1 MSQPQEAAAD
11 PGREMS
17 LLDHLE
23 ELRVRLVR
31 VLIAA
36 GVGFAICFAFA
47 EKILEIML
55 RPLKE
60 VLPASSTIQTTALTE
75 GFFVSMKAAFVAG
88 LFLASP
94 VIFYQIWSFVAPGLY
109 EEERRLAIP
118 VAIFTALCFISGA
131 GFGYYVVFPFGFTFL
146 ANYASDIVTLNP
158 KLSEYYSLA
167 LGLLFAF
174 GIIFEMPVFIFF
186 LARFGVVDHIWLRQ
200 KRRWAI
206 VIFFVVAAVLT
217 PTPDAVNQILMAAP
231 MVVLY
236 EISIWVAYFFGKK
249 KPKPEEG
256 GDLPVPTDG
265 GDDGGNGPDGAA
277 PAGSDAA
284 LDDARI
290 SEIPPAEGA
299 ASLAGSDALQ
309 ADAHASSPE
318 GVSPADAT
326 TGDSGDSGTPGE
338 PEAPRDAHE
347 AEREAHDTA
356 ALGHDDAQPVAA
368 KPEASSASESEAV
381 KPGAPVDETP
391 ATAAKPEAKKD

>member
-11 PGREMS
+11 PGKEMS

-186 LARFGVVDHIWLRQ
+186 LARFGVVDHVWLRQ

-236 EISIWVAYFFGKK
+236 EISIWVAYLFGKK

-256 GDLPVPTDG
+256 DNLPAPTDG
-265 GDDGGNGPDGAA
+265 GDGGNGPDGAA

-299 ASLAGSDALQ
+299 VSLPGGDAPETG
-309 ADAHASSPE
+309 ADT
-318 GVSPADAT
+318 PA
-326 TGDSGDSGTPGE
+326 PE
-338 PEAPRDAHE
+338 PEAPSDAHA

-356 ALGHDDAQPVAA
+356 ALGHDDEQPVASKA
-368 KPEASSASESEAV
+368 EASSVPDSEAIEPEASADKS
-381 KPGAPVDETP
+381 P
-391 ATAAKPEAKKD
+391 ATAAKPDAKKD

>member
-1 MSQPQEAAAD
+1 MPQEAAAD

-23 ELRVRLVR
+23 ELRMRLVR

-36 GVGFAICFAFA
+36 GIGFAICFAFA

-109 EEERRLAIP
+109 EEERKLAIP
-118 VAIFTALCFISGA
+118 VAIFTALCFICGA

-186 LARFGVVDHIWLRQ
+186 LARFGVVDHVWLRE

-249 KPKPEEG
+249 KPKPEE
-256 GDLPVPTDG
+256 DDTLPVPTDG
-265 GDDGGNGPDGAA
+265 GDGGGNGPEGA
-277 PAGSDAA
+277 PSAGSDAA
-284 LDDARI
+284 LEDARL
-290 SEIPPAEGA
+290 SEIPPSEGVDALPAGEAAQTDADASNLEGA
-299 ASLAGSDALQ
+299 ASETAQQDAPAG
-309 ADAHASSPE
+309 DAH
-318 GVSPADAT
+318 D
-326 TGDSGDSGTPGE
+326 
-338 PEAPRDAHE
+338 

-356 ALGHDDAQPVAA
+356 ALGHDVEVAA
-368 KPEASSASESEAV
+368 PAAPGPGTSGTEAPGPDVSEDNTIAQV
-381 KPGAPVDETP
+381 PKA
-391 ATAAKPEAKKD
+391 EAKKG

>member
-11 PGREMS
+11 PGKEMS

-118 VAIFTALCFISGA
+118 VALFTALCFISGA
-131 GFGYYVVFPFGFTFL
+131 CFGYYVVFPFGFTFL

-249 KPKPEEG
+249 KPKPTEG
-256 GDLPVPTDG
+256 GDLPAPTDG
-265 GDDGGNGPDGAA
+265 GDGGNGPDGAG

-284 LDDARI
+284 LDDARM

-299 ASLAGSDALQ
+299 ASLDASEAPQ
-309 ADAHASSPE
+309 ADAS
-318 GVSPADAT
+318 
-326 TGDSGDSGTPGE
+326 TGQGGEAGHSGE

-356 ALGHDDAQPVAA
+356 ALGHDDAPVAA
-368 KPEASSASESEAV
+368 RGEASPAPDSEAV
-381 KPGAPVDETP
+381 WPETSGDNTP
-391 ATAAKPEAKKD
+391 ATAAKPDAKKD

>member
-11 PGREMS
+11 PGKEMS

-36 GVGFAICFAFA
+36 GVGFAICFAYA
-47 EKILEIML
+47 EKILELML
-55 RPLKE
+55 QPLKE
-60 VLPASSTIQTTALTE
+60 VLPPSSTIQTTALTE

-109 EEERRLAIP
+109 EEERKLAIP
-118 VAIFTALCFISGA
+118 VALFTALCFISGA

-206 VIFFVVAAVLT
+206 VVFFVVAAVLT

-249 KPKPEEG
+249 KRKPEAD
-256 GDLPVPTDG
+256 GDLPVVPTDG
-265 GDDGGNGPDGAA
+265 PDGGGNGPEGAA

-290 SEIPPAEGA
+290 SEIPPGEGA
-299 ASLAGSDALQ
+299 ASLPGSE
-309 ADAHASSPE
+309 ASQ
-318 GVSPADAT
+318 ADAT
-326 TGDSGDSGTPGE
+326 TGVSGDSGE
-338 PEAPRDAHE
+338 AEAPRDAHA

-356 ALGHDDAQPVAA
+356 ALGHDEAHPVVPKA
-368 KPEASSASESEAV
+368 EASPVPESEAV
-381 KPGAPVDETP
+381 GPEAPEDKTS
-391 ATAAKPEAKKD
+391 ATAAKPDAKKD

>member
-109 EEERRLAIP
+109 EEERKLAIP
-118 VAIFTALCFISGA
+118 VALFTALCFISGA

-249 KPKPEEG
+249 KRKPEDG

-299 ASLAGSDALQ
+299 ASQ
-309 ADAHASSPE
+309 ADADAPNQE
-318 GVSPADAT
+318 GAAPADAT
-326 TGDSGDSGTPGE
+326 TGESGDSGAPGE

-368 KPEASSASESEAV
+368 KPEASPASGSEAV
-381 KPGAPVDETP
+381 KPEASVDETP
-391 ATAAKPEAKKD
+391 ATAAKPDAKKD

>member
-11 PGREMS
+11 PGKEMS

-36 GVGFAICFAFA
+36 GIGFAICFAYA
-47 EKILEIML
+47 EKLLEIML

-109 EEERRLAIP
+109 EEERKLAIP
-118 VAIFTALCFISGA
+118 VALFTALCFVSGA

-146 ANYASDIVTLNP
+146 ANYAPDIVTLNP

-206 VIFFVVAAVLT
+206 VVFFVVAAVLT

-236 EISIWVAYFFGKK
+236 EISIWVAYLFGKK
-249 KPKPEEG
+249 KRKPET
-256 GDLPVPTDG
+256 DANLPVVPTDG
-265 GDDGGNGPDGAA
+265 PDGDGNGGNGPEGAA

-290 SEIPPAEGA
+290 SEIPLAEGDASQADADAPNQEGA
-299 ASLAGSDALQ
+299 A
-309 ADAHASSPE
+309 P
-318 GVSPADAT
+318 VDAT
-326 TGDSGDSGTPGE
+326 TGDSGVSGDSGE
-338 PEAPRDAHE
+338 PEAPRDAHA

-356 ALGHDDAQPVAA
+356 ALGHDDAHPVAPKA
-368 KPEASSASESEAV
+368 EASSVSGSEAV
-381 KPGAPVDETP
+381 GPEAPEDNTP
-391 ATAAKPEAKKD
+391 ATAARPDAKKD

>member
-1 MSQPQEAAAD
+1 VSQPQETAAD
-11 PGREMS
+11 PGKEMS

-88 LFLASP
+88 IFLASP

-109 EEERRLAIP
+109 EEERRLAVP

-131 GFGYYVVFPFGFTFL
+131 CFGYFIVFPFGFTFL

-186 LARFGVVDHIWLRQ
+186 LARFGVVDHVWLRE

-256 GDLPVPTDG
+256 DNLPAPTDG
-265 GDDGGNGPDGAA
+265 GDGGSGPDGAA

-284 LDDARI
+284 LEDARI

-299 ASLAGSDALQ
+299 ASL
-309 ADAHASSPE
+309 PE
-318 GVSPADAT
+318 GDAPETDADTSNLEGDAPADAT
-326 TGDSGDSGTPGE
+326 TGESGVSGASGE

-356 ALGHDDAQPVAA
+356 ALGHDLEP
-368 KPEASSASESEAV
+368 SAPA
-381 KPGAPVDETP
+381 PGAETPATPTADQDASGKGTP
-391 ATAAKPEAKKD
+391 ATAAKSDAKKD